1 MQKIH
6 FYKTCYS
13 ALEDPY
19 NLGQMVCPIISF
31 NQTTQPTT
39 SKDSQVFFDSIS
51 KELDTQAENVFTKVV
66 SVHSI
71 FEHFEC
77 S

>member
-13 ALEDPY
+13 ALEDPN
-19 NLGQMVCPIISF
+19 NLGQMVWPLISF

-39 SKDSQVFFDSIS
+39 FKDSQVFFDSIS
-51 KELDTQAENVFTKVV
+51 KELDTQAENVFTKLV
-66 SVHSI
+66 SLHI
-71 FEHFEC
+71 NI
-77 S
+77 